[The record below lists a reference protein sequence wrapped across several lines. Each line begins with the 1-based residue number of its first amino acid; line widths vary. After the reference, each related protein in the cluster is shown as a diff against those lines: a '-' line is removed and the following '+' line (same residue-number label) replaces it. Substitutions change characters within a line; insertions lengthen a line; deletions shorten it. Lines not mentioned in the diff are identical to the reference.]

1 MGFHF
6 FSGIFWSY
14 KWVFMVIWKSASY
27 IVYSGEESMYLKT
40 ITSMALKF
48 VFVVFGIIL
57 LTGLIGLFNEGV
69 DLSLK
74 QYMFNTVDISLS
86 LFHSNSLTITNE
98 ANNTYPMFPSFW
110 EPYFY
115 SVSIFLS
122 AFILSVLL
130 GILLAYFTHLL
141 PVRWSKLIIRTTNLL
156 ESTPDIFILIVIQ
169 YSIIFILKETG
180 VLLFPIVGAQEKVYV
195 VPIVTLSIL
204 PTIMLFRIIYL
215 LVNDEYSKPYVDL
228 IKSRGMSKHW
238 IFFIHILRNISF
250 SLLNHTKSIILF
262 LLSSL
267 IVFERLFNIYGITHF
282 ILSFSQMDVICFSL
296 IMFYLPVFLLLILI
310 RLIIDQKTGQ
320 KVVI

>member
-1 MGFHF
+1 M
-6 FSGIFWSY
+6 
-14 KWVFMVIWKSASY
+14 Y
-27 IVYSGEESMYLKT
+27 IKT
-40 ITSMALKF
+40 IGSMALKF

-57 LTGLIGLFNEGV
+57 LTGLIGLFNEGI
-69 DLSLK
+69 DPSLRL
-74 QYMFNTVDISLS
+74 YMVNIVDISSS
-86 LFHSNSLTITNE
+86 LFHTSSLTITNE
-98 ANNTYPMFPSFW
+98 ANNTYPMFPAFW

-115 SVSIFLS
+115 SMSIFLS
-122 AFILSVLL
+122 AFLLSVLL
-130 GILLAYFTHLL
+130 GILLAYLTHLL
-141 PVRWSKLIIRTTNLL
+141 PARWSKFIIRATNLL

-169 YSIIFILKETG
+169 YSVIFILKETG
-180 VLLFPIVGAQEKVYV
+180 VLLFPIVGSQEKVYFL
-195 VPIVTLSIL
+195 PIVTLSIL

-228 IKSRGMSKHW
+228 IKSRGVSKHS

-250 SLLNHTKSIILF
+250 SLLNHAKSIILF

-310 RLIIDQKTGQ
+310 RLIIDRKTGQ
-320 KVVI
+320 KVVV

>member
-1 MGFHF
+1 MNLKSIG
-6 FSGIFWSY
+6 S
-14 KWVFMVIWKSASY
+14 MV
-27 IVYSGEESMYLKT
+27 
-40 ITSMALKF
+40 LKF
-48 VFVVFGIIL
+48 VFVLFGIIL

-74 QYMFNTVDISLS
+74 QYMLNIVEISTS
-86 LFHSNSLTITNE
+86 LVHSESMTITNE
-98 ANNTYPMFPSFW
+98 SNNSYPMFPAFW

-122 AFILSVLL
+122 AFLLSILM
-130 GILLAYFTHLL
+130 GIFLAYLTHLL
-141 PVRWSKLIIRTTNLL
+141 PSGWSTFILRATNLL

-169 YSIIFILKETG
+169 YSVIFILKETG
-180 VLLFPIVGAQEKVYV
+180 VLLFPIVGSQEKVYF

-215 LVNDEYSKPYVDL
+215 LVSDEYGKPYVDL
-228 IKSRGMSKHW
+228 IKSRGMSKHS
-238 IFFIHILRNISF
+238 IFFIHVLRNISF
-250 SLLNHTKSIILF
+250 SLLNHSKSIILF

-296 IMFYLPVFLLLILI
+296 IMFYLPVFVLLILI
-310 RLIIDQKTGQ
+310 RLFVDWKTGQ
-320 KVVI
+320 KVAI

>member
-1 MGFHF
+1 MNLKSIG
-6 FSGIFWSY
+6 S
-14 KWVFMVIWKSASY
+14 MV
-27 IVYSGEESMYLKT
+27 
-40 ITSMALKF
+40 LKF
-48 VFVVFGIIL
+48 VFVLFGIIL

-74 QYMFNTVDISLS
+74 QYMLNIVEVSTSLV
-86 LFHSNSLTITNE
+86 HSESMTITNE
-98 ANNTYPMFPSFW
+98 SNNSYPMFPAFW

-122 AFILSVLL
+122 AFLLSILM
-130 GILLAYFTHLL
+130 GIFLAYLTHLL
-141 PVRWSKLIIRTTNLL
+141 PSGWSTFILRATNLL

-169 YSIIFILKETG
+169 YSVIFILKETG
-180 VLLFPIVGAQEKVYV
+180 VLLFPIVGSQEKVYF

-215 LVNDEYSKPYVDL
+215 LVSDEYGKPYVDL
-228 IKSRGMSKHW
+228 IKSRGMSKHS
-238 IFFIHILRNISF
+238 IFFIHVLRNISF
-250 SLLNHTKSIILF
+250 SLLNHSKSIILF

-296 IMFYLPVFLLLILI
+296 IMFYLPVFVLLILI
-310 RLIIDQKTGQ
+310 RLFVDWKTGQ
-320 KVVI
+320 KVAI